1 MNEMLV
7 AVFDTEDA
15 AINGLQALRELHQ
28 EGGISLYAWAL
39 IVKDRDGEISVEQQ
53 SGVALVGTALG
64 LLMGGIV
71 GILGGPAGSAV
82 GGSIGAYIG
91 LLADWARHGIDLQ
104 FLDDLNK
111 TFEPGKASVLAEIEE
126 SWISPLEARLK
137 EQGGAVFR
145 RFRTDMIEDQLL
157 QQGTAL
163 QRALENLQNEL
174 DSTNAANREVL
185 RKSIVHVKQQL
196 KIVRDRA
203 KAAIDSKKAES
214 DLKMKALRAQVEA
227 AGSETKAR
235 IEKRISEAQAD
246 FATRTQKLN
255 RALAL
260 AKEALGPQEDFE
272 EPFSFTGF
280 RLM

>member
-15 AINGLQALRELHQ
+15 AAKGLQALRELHH

-39 IVKDRDGEISVEQQ
+39 IVKNRDGEISVKQK

-82 GGSIGAYIG
+82 GGSIGAYVG

-104 FLDDLNK
+104 FLSDLNK
-111 TFEPGKASVLAEIEE
+111 TLEPGKASVLAEIEE
-126 SWISPLEARLK
+126 SWSSPLDARLK
-137 EQGGAVFR
+137 EHGGAVFR
-145 RFRTDMIEDQLL
+145 RFRADMVEDQVL
-157 QQGTAL
+157 QQGVAL
-163 QRALENLQNEL
+163 QKALENLQHQL

-185 RKSIVHVKQQL
+185 QKSIVDVKQQL
-196 KIVRDRA
+196 KAVRDRA
-203 KAAIDSKKAES
+203 KAAIDSKKAEA
-214 DLKMKALRAQVEA
+214 DLKMKALRAQVET
-227 AGSETKAR
+227 AGSDAKAR
-235 IEKRISEAQAD
+235 IEERISEAQAD
-246 FATRTQKLN
+246 FATRAQKLN

-260 AKEALGPQEDFE
+260 AKEALGPEEEFE
-272 EPFSFTGF
+272 EPFSVTGF